1 MNQNIPIIAFFGAKG
16 GVGKTTVTNKFADLV
31 ASAGKNPKVLII
43 DFDVS
48 ARGTTIFRTK
58 GNPFHCKT
66 LHDYIATRSA
76 VIEDAID
83 VTETMEIR
91 SKSHVNREGLI
102 YLIPSA
108 TPDARE
114 TFRAIALIEPDELLN
129 ILRTL
134 IDSAIK
140 KYNINC
146 VLIDCGPTLND
157 PYTAAAAHIADQAFI
172 IAQNEPTSQEALK
185 NYTSKIKEFYP
196 DFSII
201 KMRIVLNKVRAVV
214 PESMGFFSVI
224 PFTIDI
230 VDISEGIKDIDEV
243 RLTLLDHYIFD
254 IVKRSFAKTH
264 PQLIPD
270 AKIILPEGW
279 RKLMENASELA
290 NSFRIKFYKLAKKL
304 LFPLGIGLTLCI
316 LALKIIFS
324 IDKVFDLFSI
334 YYLFIPSII
343 LLGVGVWG
351 WQHYKEPKFYLDNLI
366 EKKEE
371 FLFIELRKRSGRRV
385 LEGIKSWLK

>member
-1 MNQNIPIIAFFGAKG
+1 MNQDVPIIAFFGAKG
-16 GVGKTTVTNKFADLV
+16 GVGKTTITNKFADLV
-31 ASAGKNPKVLII
+31 ASAGGNSKVLII

-76 VIEDAID
+76 VVEDAID

-114 TFRAIALIEPDELLN
+114 TFRAIALIEPDELLK
-129 ILRTL
+129 IIRTL

-157 PYTAAAAHIADQAFI
+157 PYTAAAAHIADQAFV
-172 IAQNEPTSQEALK
+172 IAQNEPTCREALK
-185 NYTSKIKEFYP
+185 NYTSKIMEFYHN
-196 DFSII
+196 FNTM

-214 PESMGFFSVI
+214 PEQMGFFSVI
-224 PFTIDI
+224 PFTMDI
-230 VDISEGIKDIDEV
+230 VDISEGIKDIDEI

-254 IVKRSFAKTH
+254 IVKRSFEKTL

-279 RKLMENASELA
+279 RKLVENASEMA
-290 NSFRIKFYKLAKKL
+290 KSFRIKFCKLAKKL
-304 LFPLGIGLTLCI
+304 LFPIGGLTTLCL
-316 LALKIIFS
+316 LALKIIFG

-334 YYLFIPSII
+334 YYLFIPTVI
-343 LLGVGVWG
+343 LLGIGILG
-351 WQHYKEPKFYLDNLI
+351 WQHYREPKLYLDNLI

-371 FLFIELRKRSGRRV
+371 FLFIELRKKSGRRV
-385 LEGIKSWLK
+385 LEGIKSWMK